1 LYLPIYTSIEIW
13 SQKKEASKAG
23 AKPEKDW
30 SGLLSTTCKSAG
42 APLKDQHGKPLGG
55 NGNGKA
61 VCEVKSKEGD
71 KFLGY
76 HRQSSGKGCSSLQ
89 NQDNLNF

>member
-30 SGLLSTTCKSAG
+30 SGPDQSFSG
-42 APLKDQHGKPLGG
+42 FAPAFDASFYNMYSP
-55 NGNGKA
+55 
-61 VCEVKSKEGD
+61 
-71 KFLGY
+71 
-76 HRQSSGKGCSSLQ
+76 
-89 NQDNLNF
+89 